1 MLQPPPVREA
11 LQQQPSGRPPLGK
24 KMDRDNILVTSMPKA
39 GTHLLSKIIACIFG
53 RPALSL
59 KKSALSTLPSVNRVV
74 DELGYR
80 DFLFHGHFRYHHFSP
95 LLTSWHWKVIVLVR
109 DPRDVILSLR
119 DFLATSQDPI
129 LVDAYATIRDLPYR
143 DQIKALVRGI
153 KTPRFEV
160 ARLESYCRGWVEW
173 QRRRAIV
180 LKYEELA
187 SDETAAKLAEFLDLP
202 LPQIVAAVR
211 KGYGAD
217 NPTKRIGKADRW
229 REVLDEDLCEFF
241 RQEDGGAIAHLG
253 YNWDPVAG
261 DPAQHATDD
270 ADGIAVANPAE
281 RDGGLSADGQP
292 GEVDDDAP
300 RAPPAGEGTVAT
312 EAPVPLPALGPA
324 AH

>member
-1 MLQPPPVREA
+1 
-11 LQQQPSGRPPLGK
+11 
-24 KMDRDNILVTSMPKA
+24 MDRDNILVTSMPKA
-39 GTHLLSKIIACIFG
+39 GTHLLSKIIAYTFG
-53 RPALSL
+53 RPAQPL
-59 KKSALSTLPSVNRVV
+59 KKTALSTLPSINRVV

-119 DFLATSQDPI
+119 DFLAASQDPI
-129 LVDAYATIRDLPYR
+129 HVEAYATIRDLPYR

-153 KTPRFEV
+153 KTPRFEI

-187 SDETAAKLAEFLDLP
+187 SDETAARLAEFLDIP
-202 LPQIVAAVR
+202 LPRIVAAVR
-211 KGYGAD
+211 KGYGSD

-253 YNWDPVAG
+253 YNWDKN
-261 DPAQHATDD
+261 PANRRATDD
-270 ADGIAVANPAE
+270 TDGIAVADAIE
-281 RDGGLSADGQP
+281 RDGGVSADAQP
-292 GEVDDDAP
+292 GGMDDDAP
-300 RAPPAGEGTVAT
+300 RAPSAGEDTVAAET
-312 EAPVPLPALGPA
+312 PVMPAPDPSTR
-324 AH
+324 